1 MNTKMRYNPPTGMIQ
16 TGGCFRTHMAVGECR
31 CRNEHVNDW
40 EGKCILPDK
49 TVISCEQTADIGGPE
64 EEGLL
69 QCDPG
74 YEIRVYKARLT
85 RENDTICSA
94 AKTDTKF
101 SLKKYQTCN
110 GFWKNHA
117 HKANEY
123 RGPTNLPIKEL
134 NCDGKETCNYQF
146 YNGHF
151 PSGVKPYNF
160 DCKGLSRYV
169 TITYGCSKLP
179 MPKPTEEPN
188 GKPKNIST
196 HY

>member
-1 MNTKMRYNPPTGMIQ
+1 MNTKIKYNPPTAMIQ
-16 TGGCFRTHMAVGECR
+16 TGECFRTHMAVGECR
-31 CRNEHVNDW
+31 CDLNGHVKDW

-74 YEIRVYKARLT
+74 YEIRVSKARLT
-85 RENDTICSA
+85 REGDVICSA
-94 AKTDTKF
+94 AKTDDKF
-101 SLKKYQTCN
+101 SLKKYRTCT
-110 GFWKNHA
+110 GSYKSTP
-117 HKANEY
+117 KGSDY
-123 RGPTNLPIKEL
+123 RGPTNLPTSEL

-151 PSGVKPYNF
+151 PSGEKNYNF

-179 MPKPTEEPN
+179 TQKPTEEPN
-188 GKPKNIST
+188 GKLKNILT
-196 HY
+196 